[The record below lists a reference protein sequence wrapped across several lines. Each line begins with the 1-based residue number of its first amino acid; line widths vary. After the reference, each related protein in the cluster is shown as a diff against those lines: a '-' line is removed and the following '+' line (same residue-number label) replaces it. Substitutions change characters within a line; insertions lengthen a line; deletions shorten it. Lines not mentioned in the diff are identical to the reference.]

1 MHRPC
6 PHCAKPIAM
15 FGPEWQEQRGSRDR
29 FCPSCRKAVVVH
41 HKGTVFATWALSF
54 GVAAALAG
62 YLFGSLA
69 CISLLVA
76 AIPVTLFA
84 SLHVYRAA

>member
-1 MHRPC
+1 
-6 PHCAKPIAM
+6 M
-15 FGPEWQEQRGSRDR
+15 FGPEWQSQRGSKER
-29 FCPSCRKAVVVH
+29 FCPSCQKAVQVH
-41 HKGTVFATWALSF
+41 YKGSVFATRALFF
-54 GVAAALAG
+54 GVAAAIAG

-84 SLHVYRAA
+84 SLYVYRAA